1 MLIAQITDLH
11 VRPRGQAACR
21 VVETN
26 MLTERAFDA
35 VAALRPRPDVVL
47 ITGDLTDCGLVEEN
61 ELLKSLLLRLPMPV
75 YMVPGN
81 HDRRDTLK
89 QVFADWPTIVSDP
102 DFIQFVVDDFPLRLI
117 GLDTVTP
124 GSGGGALCAR
134 RLDFLARALAAAP
147 QEPTVIFMHHP
158 PFETGIA
165 HMDAI
170 GLTEGA
176 ERLAEIV
183 RAHGRVERILCGH
196 DHRAIDTLFAG
207 TLATVAPGVA
217 HQVAFDLDPAHEGAL
232 VFEPPAYRLHL
243 YRPGAGMVS
252 HTVYVERFPG
262 PFPFVLGPDY
272 PGQGSEAD

>member
-35 VAALRPRPDVVL
+35 VAALRRRPDVVL